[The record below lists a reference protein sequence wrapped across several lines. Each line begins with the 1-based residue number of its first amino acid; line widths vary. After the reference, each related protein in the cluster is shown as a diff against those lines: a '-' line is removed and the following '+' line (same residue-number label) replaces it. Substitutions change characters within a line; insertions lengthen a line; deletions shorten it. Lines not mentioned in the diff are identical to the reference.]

1 MLLACY
7 TIKVYTW
14 PETILFNSDNLCIIA
29 KEGIVLLKYWGGQE
43 MSQPDDR
50 GIEISN
56 VPSEARSAEGGVGAV
71 ASIPPNLKSKSG
83 ACSHHIWAYV
93 PPTFGLNPI
102 PLPLRA
108 SFLSCFLSMAL
119 SAPFLPLFCTPLP
132 YALSPFPSTF
142 PSSSHSRS
150 FLFPFPRGPIPS

>member
-1 MLLACY
+1 
-7 TIKVYTW
+7 
-14 PETILFNSDNLCIIA
+14 
-29 KEGIVLLKYWGGQE
+29 

-150 FLFPFPRGPIPS
+150 FLFPFPRGPIPSQRVQPAKFCKLPSRSGQSPADKWFVNCILRSKQLFL